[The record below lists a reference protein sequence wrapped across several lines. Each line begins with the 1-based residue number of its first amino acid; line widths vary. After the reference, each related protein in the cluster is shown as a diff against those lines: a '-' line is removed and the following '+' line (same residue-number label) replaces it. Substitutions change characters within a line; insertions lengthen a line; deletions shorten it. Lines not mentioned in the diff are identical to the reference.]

1 MKTRIRLHILLIP
14 LIILLEGNL
23 HSVTCQRPLNSVNIS
38 SPYFAY
44 TTIAPDTTNFNKNS
58 GASKK
63 VLFQYQNGNSPRRN
77 LNSKLAELRQKNH
90 NSSQLSG
97 GTFLQDRPPNFD
109 EPKQDPVKMIKAKIN
124 NREVNYF
131 V

>member
-14 LIILLEGNL
+14 LIIILEGNL

-63 VLFQYQNGNSPRRN
+63 ILFQYQNGNSPRRN
-77 LNSKLAELRQKNH
+77 FNSKMAELRQKTH
-90 NSSQLSG
+90 NSSQQG
-97 GTFLQDRPPNFD
+97 GTFLQDRPPNSD

-124 NREVNYF
+124 NREVIL
-131 V
+131 

>member
-23 HSVTCQRPLNSVNIS
+23 HSVTCQRPLNPVNIS

-44 TTIAPDTTNFNKNS
+44 TTIAPDTMNFHKNS

-63 VLFQYQNGNSPRRN
+63 ILFQNGNSPRRN
-77 LNSKLAELRQKNH
+77 FNSKMAELRQKTH
-90 NSSQLSG
+90 NSSQQG
-97 GTFLQDRPPNFD
+97 GTYLQDRPPNSD
-109 EPKQDPVKMIKAKIN
+109 EPKPDPVKQIIAKIN
-124 NREVNYF
+124 NREVIF
-131 V
+131 H